1 MSCTP
6 RAQRA
11 SNGAGGPN
19 LKWIEPLESR
29 LLLSAANAVAQ
40 PLSFVTPAT
49 LVPGDF
55 GYTPAQ
61 VRAAYGFDDI
71 RFTDALG
78 NSVVGDGTGQRIAIV
93 VAYDAPTLADDFRT
107 FNAAFGLPDTDGRG
121 NFALTQKRMG
131 KKIPYNADW
140 ALEAALDT
148 QWAHAMAPGAE
159 ILVVHAK
166 SARFSDMFRAVD
178 WARKQRDVVVVSM
191 SWGADEFN
199 QQWRYDKF
207 FQTPQKQT
215 GSKQKPGVTFVAAS
229 GDDGAPG
236 GYPAMSQRVLSVGG
250 TSLSLAQDGS
260 ILSETGW
267 SGSGGGFSYF
277 LAQPGYQATQGPD
290 WVSRTNP
297 DVSFNADPNTSFAVY
312 SSVTMDDG
320 YYGWYPLGG
329 TSAGAPQWAA
339 LVAIAAQGRELAGT
353 SPLDGF
359 TQTLPALYQMSAANF
374 HDVTQGNNGYSAGE
388 GYDMVTGLGSPV
400 ADRIVSDFLSTP
412 VALTYKQMRAAYRA
426 TTTLVVDRLMQKPD
440 AKPKALWTYDRNSG
454 GTVGL
459 IAPLMSDWA
468 RLPVSETNRSTGR
481 FTAILKLV
489 RVEDSAADDRTMES
503 LPVAGSHESQQRIP
517 VMQRTVSAPA
527 SAVTGADVNRSLP
540 RLRLVD
546 VEAELSELMTLPA
559 AA

>member
-1 MSCTP
+1 MSCTLRSW
-6 RAQRA
+6 RAAVSARR
-11 SNGAGGPN
+11 
-19 LKWIEPLESR
+19 WIEPMESR
-29 LLLSAANAVAQ
+29 LLCSAATAEVQ
-40 PLSFVTPAT
+40 PLSHVTPAT

-131 KKIPYNADW
+131 KNIPYNADW

-166 SARFSDMFRAVD
+166 SARFGDMFRAVD

-199 QQWRYDKF
+199 QQWRYDKY

-250 TSLSLAQDGS
+250 TSLSLAPDGS
-260 ILSETGW
+260 IQSETGW

-277 LAQPGYQATQGPD
+277 LAQPGYQATQGPN

-412 VALTYKQMRAAYRA
+412 GALTYKQMRAAYRA

-440 AKPKALWTYDRNSG
+440 AKPKALWTYDQNSG
-454 GTVGL
+454 GTIGL
-459 IAPLMSDWA
+459 MAPMTRDWA
-468 RLPVSETNRSTGR
+468 RMPVSDGVRSTER
-481 FTAILKLV
+481 PAAILRLV
-489 RVEDSAADDRTMES
+489 RVDDSIDTIGPRDG
-503 LPVAGSHESQQRIP
+503 LFVALSNESQQP
-517 VMQRTVSAPA
+517 GSAT
-527 SAVTGADVNRSLP
+527 SATHRAPLATAANDDVNKRAS
-540 RLRLVD
+540 RLLLVD
-546 VEAELSELMTLPA
+546 VELELTQLQTLPA